1 MLLLIISIAVL
12 ITGIL
17 LLRLSDSYHINNNL
31 EVPTFVVGFVLIITS
46 SIFSLI
52 TIISVSTKSYRYNRF
67 VVERTVIEQT
77 IQNARTNNQIM
88 ENATITKTIIEWNT
102 KLAQEQYEKTLPL
115 FKDFI
120 DDRILTL
127 KPIK

>member
-1 MLLLIISIAVL
+1 MLLILISIAVL

-17 LLRLSDSYHINNNL
+17 LIRLSDTVNFKL
-31 EVPTFVVGFVLIITS
+31 EIPTLIVGGILSITGAIILLV
-46 SIFSLI
+46 SIVSF
-52 TIISVSTKSYRYNRF
+52 STKSYHYNQI
-67 VVERTVIEQT
+67 VIERTVIEQT

-88 ENATITKTIIEWNT
+88 ENATITKTIINWNT
-102 KLAQEQYEKTLPL
+102 KLAKKQYQKTIPL
-115 FKDFI
+115 LKDFT

>member
-12 ITGIL
+12 IVGIL
-17 LLRLSDSYHINNNL
+17 LLIYSDSYHINNNL
-31 EVPTFVVGFVLIITS
+31 ELPTFIIGFVLVIISALFIFGS
-46 SIFSLI
+46 SISLN
-52 TIISVSTKSYRYNRF
+52 TKSYHYNQF

-115 FKDFI
+115 FNDFI

>member
-1 MLLLIISIAVL
+1 MLLILISIAVL

-17 LLRLSDSYHINNNL
+17 LIRLSDTVNFKL
-31 EVPTFVVGFVLIITS
+31 EIPTLIVGGILTITGAIILLVS
-46 SIFSLI
+46 
-52 TIISVSTKSYRYNRF
+52 IISLSTKSYHYNQI
-67 VVERTVIEQT
+67 VIERTVIEQT

-88 ENATITKTIIEWNT
+88 ENATITKTIINWNT
-102 KLAQEQYEKTLPL
+102 KLAKKQYQKTIPL
-115 FKDFI
+115 LKDFT